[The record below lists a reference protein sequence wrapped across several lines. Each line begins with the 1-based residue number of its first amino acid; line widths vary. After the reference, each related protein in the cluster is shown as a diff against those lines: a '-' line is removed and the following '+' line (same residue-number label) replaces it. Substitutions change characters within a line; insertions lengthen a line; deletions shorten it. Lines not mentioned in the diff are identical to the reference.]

1 VSGSGPQTVTRP
13 QAVAL
18 TATAEDDGRPQPRT
32 VSVDPEAIATYAG
45 LSVRWIHYRGPG
57 PVTFASE
64 AVATG
69 YEKPVTSSTTAR
81 FTVPGEYVLRAIAS
95 DGSLEAFHDVTVTVQ

>member
-1 VSGSGPQTVTRP
+1 
-13 QAVAL
+13 VAL